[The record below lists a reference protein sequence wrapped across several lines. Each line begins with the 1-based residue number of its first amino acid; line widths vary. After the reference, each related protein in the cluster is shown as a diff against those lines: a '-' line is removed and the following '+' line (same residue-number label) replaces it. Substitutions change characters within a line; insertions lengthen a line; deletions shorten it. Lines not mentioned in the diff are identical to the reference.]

1 MKIMQVTNPF
11 LEQKIIAS
19 PQLPLVGTVQ
29 MQCGAEYQH
38 HPNFFRLPASSPF
51 DNFLKAAGC

>member
-1 MKIMQVTNPF
+1 MQVTNPF
-11 LEQKIIAS
+11 LEQNIIAS